1 MKKVIQWVMASILC
15 LGGCQTA
22 ALAERQPA
30 MEAALRNLE
39 EAKRNLQNAA
49 SDKGGYRAKAMQ
61 TIDLAMQ
68 QVRAGIEYD
77 NTHNKREERDRQPSR
92 SAF

>member
-1 MKKVIQWVMASILC
+1 MKKVVHGLIAGIVC

-39 EAKRNLQNAA
+39 EAKQNLQNAS

-77 NTHNKREERDRQPSR
+77 NTHNRREERDRQPRR